1 MHAKRCDADNVMD
14 WVEAIPEAG
23 CWVWL
28 GSMNKFGYGTAK
40 GTLAHRAIYE
50 MLVGPVEKGMD
61 VMHLCHNRLC
71 VNPAHLEPGT
81 RKQNVD
87 MSVNAGRWNNSL
99 RSKLRKEYMAKH
111 SINGIFP
118 GRHAKFTW
126 EQVRS
131 IRSRLES
138 GQSAKNIAVELGV
151 TRNAIYA
158 IHKRK
163 VYKYV

>member
-1 MHAKRCDADNVMD
+1 MHASRCNADNVME
-14 WVEAIPEAG
+14 WVETIPEAG

-50 MLVGPVEKGMD
+50 MLVGPVDKGID

-71 VNPAHLEPGT
+71 VNPAHLRPGT
-81 RKQNVD
+81 RKENVD
-87 MSVNAGRWNNSL
+87 MSVNAGRWNKPL
-99 RSKLRKEYMAKH
+99 RSKIRKAYMAKH
-111 SINGIFP
+111 SVNGIFP
-118 GRHAKFTW
+118 GRSAKFS
-126 EQVRS
+126 EAQVKA
-131 IRSRLES
+131 IRNRMDNGEL
-138 GQSAKNIAVELGV
+138 AKVIAAEHGV

>member
-28 GSMNKFGYGTAK
+28 GSMNKTGYGTAK

-87 MSVNAGRWNNSL
+87 MSVNAGRWNKPL
-99 RSKLRKEYMAKH
+99 RSKLRKEYMARH
-111 SINGIFP
+111 FINGVFP
-118 GRHAKFTW
+118 GKNAKFTHQ
-126 EQVRS
+126 QVID
-131 IRSRLES
+131 IRNRVAS
-138 GQSAKNIAVELGV
+138 GECKNKIASELNV
-151 TRNAIYA
+151 TQQAIHAIY
-158 IHKRK
+158 KRK
-163 VYKYV
+163 AYKYV